1 MSGGKGSAGDVRRAE
16 AEEKRDEVQ
25 NDEPEKSNN
34 DDDKDAGTG
43 RGRGSGRACQLDKF
57 FGGVG
62 DNDEEEERKAPA
74 AQRKTSRST
83 AFQGEMKDPSHS
95 VALGW

>member
-43 RGRGSGRACQLDKF
+43 
-57 FGGVG
+57 
-62 DNDEEEERKAPA
+62 
-74 AQRKTSRST
+74 
-83 AFQGEMKDPSHS
+83 
-95 VALGW
+95 